1 MAKQEAIFGK
11 GYWAELE
18 RLRLVARRV
27 YAARPWRP
35 RKVGSG
41 VEISDKRPYSLG
53 DEPRYIDWRYY
64 ARARRLFT
72 KLYEAERDIGYLV
85 LIDASASMDVRWREA
100 LRLCHACVY
109 LATCAGDRGC
119 AASLCRNGVD
129 ILADCRTPAAARVAT
144 EPLQKLKPKYAVDLV
159 RAVSAALSLISDV
172 HIVLLVTDLWD
183 ERWRDVFRTL
193 SLTRVRSVVIVLHSG
208 IDRGALA
215 EGELRLVDA
224 ETGEHLLLAA
234 DRGVLSDYEKEYGRW
249 RDEVE
254 EMSRRSGCE
263 TLFCRTEDGFSAAV
277 ERLFAAGILLP

>member
-1 MAKQEAIFGK
+1 MAKRAAIFGRD
-11 GYWAELE
+11 YWAELE

-41 VEISDKRPYSLG
+41 VEVSDKRPYSVG

-72 KLYEAERDIGYLV
+72 KLYESERDIAYLV
-85 LIDASASMDVRWREA
+85 LIDTSASMGVRWREA

-119 AASLCRNGVD
+119 AASLCSRGVD
-129 ILADCRTPAAARVAT
+129 ILADCRTPPAARIAT
-144 EPLQKLKPKYAVDLV
+144 EPLQKLKPENAVNLPH
-159 RAVSAALSLISDV
+159 ALSAALSLISNV

-193 SLTRVRSVVIVLHSG
+193 SLARVRSVVVVLHSG
-208 IDRGALA
+208 IDRGAVV

-234 DRGVLSDYEKEYGRW
+234 DRGVVSDYEKEYGRW

-263 TLFCRTEDGFSAAV
+263 TFFCRAEEGFSAGV

>member
-1 MAKQEAIFGK
+1 MGKEALIFGAD
-11 GYWAELE
+11 YWVELE

-41 VEISDKRPYSLG
+41 VEVSDKRPYSVG

-72 KLYEAERDIGYLV
+72 KLYETERDIAYLI
-85 LIDASASMDVRWREA
+85 LIDTSASMTPRWQEA

-119 AASLCRNGVD
+119 AAALHKDGID
-129 ILADCRTPAAARVAT
+129 ILADCRTLPAARIAT
-144 EPLQKLKPKYAVDLV
+144 EPLQKLNPAYAVNLP
-159 RAVSAALSLISDV
+159 RALSAALSVATNIHILLLI
-172 HIVLLVTDLWD
+172 TDLWD

-193 SLTRVRSVVIVLHSG
+193 SLTRTRSVVVVLHSG
-208 IDRGALA
+208 TDRGAVG

-224 ETGEHLLLAA
+224 ETGEHLLVAT
-234 DRGVLSDYEKEYGRW
+234 DPGVLSDYKKEYDRW

-254 EMSRRSGCE
+254 EASRRSGCE
-263 TLFCRTEDGFSAAV
+263 TFFCRAEDGFSAVV
-277 ERLFAAGILLP
+277 ERLFSAGILLP